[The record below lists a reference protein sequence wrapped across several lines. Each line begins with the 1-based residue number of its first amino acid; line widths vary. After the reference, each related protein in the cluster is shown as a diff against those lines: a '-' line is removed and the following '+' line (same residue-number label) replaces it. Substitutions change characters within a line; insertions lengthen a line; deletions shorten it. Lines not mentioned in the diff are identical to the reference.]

1 MCNKKKILYDLSVPL
16 NADIEEYITVLCNGL
31 F

>member
-1 MCNKKKILYDLSVPL
+1 MKKEYYMIYRYLLT
-16 NADIEEYITVLCNGL
+16 ADIEEYITVLCNGL